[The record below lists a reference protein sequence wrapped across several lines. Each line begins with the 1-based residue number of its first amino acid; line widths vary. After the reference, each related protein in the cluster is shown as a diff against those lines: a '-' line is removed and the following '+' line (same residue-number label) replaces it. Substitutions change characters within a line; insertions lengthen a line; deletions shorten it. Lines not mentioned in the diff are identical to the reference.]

1 MSDAYSYLLASI
13 SSAFQPIVSLA
24 HQAPIGY
31 EALLRASIN
40 GRPCS
45 PIEAFR
51 RAALADRTGEFER
64 ECVRSHAAQ
73 FTQFAD
79 DASVLFLNVLPEVLT
94 HPIHGPG
101 LISDLLGSG
110 IPPARLAIEILET
123 PLPPS
128 RTLVDVADHL
138 RTHGLLI
145 ALDDFG
151 AGETNLS
158 RVWDLRPDVVK
169 LDRELVRQAATSH
182 RNARSLLRLV
192 ELLHEIGTLVAI
204 EGVETEAEALLCLDC
219 DADFAQGYYF
229 ARPAAL
235 TGQGDPKISGTEGLL
250 RNFHGTERI
259 KPIRDLTGLQPYRQ
273 AFQNVTRI
281 FRSGHHFA
289 ESAMQFLGLDLSIR
303 MFLLDQSGAQ
313 IGEPVESK
321 DHPMRRQARFPLLT
335 RSAGANWSK
344 RRYFRDAVNRPGE
357 MVVSEP
363 YVTSGSM
370 NLCVTLAACIE
381 TLAGRRVVCGDV
393 LFEELESR

>member
-1 MSDAYSYLLASI
+1 MSEAHSYLLPSV

-31 EALLRASIN
+31 EALLRSSIN

-51 RAALADRTGEFER
+51 RAALTDRTGEFER
-64 ECVRSHAAQ
+64 ECVRCHTGQ
-73 FTQFAD
+73 FAQFAD
-79 DASVLFLNVLPEVLT
+79 HESVLFLNVRPEVLT
-94 HPIHGPG
+94 HPVHGQG
-101 LISDLLGSG
+101 LISDLRASG

-123 PLPPS
+123 PLPRS
-128 RTLVDVADHL
+128 RMLVEAADLL
-138 RTHGLLI
+138 RLHGFI
-145 ALDDFG
+145 VALDDFG

-204 EGVETEAEALLCLDC
+204 EGVETKAEALLCLDC

-235 TGQGDPKISGTEGLL
+235 TSPDNLKISGTEALL
-250 RNFHGTERI
+250 RHFHGTERI
-259 KPIRDLTGLQPYRQ
+259 KPIRDLAGLQPYRQ
-273 AFQNVTRI
+273 AFQHVTRT
-281 FRSGHHFA
+281 FLLGRHFP
-289 ESAMQFLGLDLSIR
+289 ESATRFLRLDLSIR
-303 MFLLDQSGAQ
+303 MFLLDQNGAQ
-313 IGEPVESK
+313 IGDAVESK
-321 DHPMRRQARFPLLT
+321 DHPMRKQARFPLLT
-335 RSAGANWSK
+335 RSAGAHWSK
-344 RRYFRDAVNRPGE
+344 RRYFRDAMSRPGE
-357 MVVSEP
+357 TVVSEP

-370 NLCVTLAACIE
+370 NLCVTLAVCVE
-381 TLAGRRVVCGDV
+381 TDSGKRVVCGDV
-393 LFEELESR
+393 LFEELGSR

>member
-31 EALLRASIN
+31 EALLRSSIS

-45 PIEAFR
+45 PMEAFR

-64 ECVRSHAAQ
+64 ECVRCHAGQ

-79 DASVLFLNVLPEVLT
+79 DSSVLFVNVRPEVLT
-94 HPIHGPG
+94 HPVHGAG
-101 LISDLLGSG
+101 LIADLLASG

-128 RTLVDVADHL
+128 RTLVEAADHL
-138 RTHGLLI
+138 RMHGFLI

-151 AGETNLS
+151 SGETNLS

-169 LDRELVRQAATSH
+169 LDGELVRQAATSH

-192 ELLHEIGTLVAI
+192 ELLHEIGTLVAV

-219 DADFAQGYYF
+219 DADFAQGFYF
-229 ARPAAL
+229 ARPTAVTAPCDL
-235 TGQGDPKISGTEGLL
+235 KISGTDGLI

-259 KPIRDLTGLQPYRQ
+259 KPIRDLVGLQPYRQ
-273 AFQNVTRI
+273 AFHDVTQI
-281 FRSGHHFA
+281 FRSGSHFA
-289 ESAMQFLGLDLSIR
+289 ESALHFLGLDLSIR

-313 IGEPVESK
+313 IGEPVEAT

-344 RRYFRDAVNRPGE
+344 RRYFRDAVTRPGE

-381 TLAGRRVVCGDV
+381 TLAGKRVVCGDV
-393 LFEELESR
+393 LFEELESH